1 MGIHKDLGVIPFFF
15 ESFNGRRPMRRGKN
29 MMRLIAFVG
38 CLFAC
43 HHLQTAAT
51 EYQSNIEIVALGTSN
66 TNCKN
71 VQLEDKFTTVLE
83 KILNEQ
89 GIKARVINGGVDGDT
104 PRWMLKRVQELV
116 TDKTKIVLFEPG
128 PNDTYKERSIRDS
141 EKVIEW
147 IKSKNIPIIYA
158 SNNVIQSVV
167 EGKEFSDKWGMTY
180 YGPTFKGLPLNRD
193 YRQYD
198 MPGQA
203 GHMTAKGCHLWA
215 DQMAAFVQLE
225 LEKSK

>member
-1 MGIHKDLGVIPFFF
+1 MK
-15 ESFNGRRPMRRGKN
+15 K
-29 MMRLIAFVG
+29 LIVFIG
-38 CLFAC
+38 CLFTFQ
-43 HHLQTAAT
+43 HIPVVAA
-51 EYQSNIEIVALGTSN
+51 EFKSDFDIVALGTSN

-104 PRWMLKRVQELV
+104 PRWMLKRAQELV

-147 IKSKNIPIIYA
+147 IKTKNIPIIYS
-158 SNNVIQSVV
+158 SNNVVQNVTEAI
-167 EGKEFSDKWGMTY
+167 EFSEKWGMSY
-180 YGPTFKGLPLNRD
+180 YGPTFKGMPLNRD

-215 DQMAAFVQLE
+215 IQMASFVQLE
-225 LEKSK
+225 IKKSK

>member
-1 MGIHKDLGVIPFFF
+1 VK
-15 ESFNGRRPMRRGKN
+15 
-29 MMRLIAFVG
+29 RLIKLSAFLFIFP
-38 CLFAC
+38 CINLFAG
-43 HHLQTAAT
+43 
-51 EYQSNIEIVALGTSN
+51 ESQSHIEIVALGTSN

-89 GIKARVINGGVDGDT
+89 GVKARVINGGVDGDT

-128 PNDTYKERSIRDS
+128 PNDTYKEGSIRDS
-141 EKVIEW
+141 GKVIEW
-147 IKSKNIPIIYA
+147 IKTKNIPIIYS
-158 SNNVIQSVV
+158 SNNVVQNVT
-167 EGKEFSDKWGMTY
+167 EAREFSEKWGMTY
-180 YGPTFKGLPLNRD
+180 YGPTFKGMPLNRD

-215 DQMAAFVQLE
+215 TQMASFVQFE
-225 LEKSK
+225 LDKTK

>member
-1 MGIHKDLGVIPFFF
+1 MIK
-15 ESFNGRRPMRRGKN
+15 MK
-29 MMRLIAFVG
+29 LIAFVG
-38 CLFAC
+38 CLFALI
-43 HHLQTAAT
+43 HLQTVAA
-51 EYQSNIEIVALGTSN
+51 EHQPDIEIVALGTSN

-89 GIKARVINGGVDGDT
+89 GIKVRVINGGVDGDT
-104 PRWMLKRVQELV
+104 PRWMLKRAQELV

-147 IKSKNIPIIYA
+147 IKSKNIPIIYS
-158 SNNVIQSVV
+158 SNNVIQSVA

-180 YGPTFKGLPLNRD
+180 YGPTFKGLLLDRAH
-193 YRQYD
+193 RQYD

-203 GHMTAKGCHLWA
+203 GHMTAKGCHMWA
-215 DQMAAFVQLE
+215 SQMVPFVQLE
-225 LEKSK
+225 LEKTK